1 MQLLKRVPKKKVKRK
16 CRRKISV
23 SKPTLSVRLRAN
35 DSALHLRFC
44 FWLGPTTLFMTQRK
58 IQKRPYPYIFWSH
71 GTIHTFKNDFTTV
84 FLVINFQFLANK
96 RYPNMPLVFFYLY
109 KFRLVFGGCSKK
121 DLFLDKRGLFNL
133 FFYL

>member
-1 MQLLKRVPKKKVKRK
+1 MQLLKRVPKKKKKKVKRK
-16 CRRKISV
+16 HRRKISV

-35 DSALHLRFC
+35 DSALRLRFC

-84 FLVINFQFLANK
+84 FLVISF
-96 RYPNMPLVFFYLY
+96 
-109 KFRLVFGGCSKK
+109 
-121 DLFLDKRGLFNL
+121 
-133 FFYL
+133 